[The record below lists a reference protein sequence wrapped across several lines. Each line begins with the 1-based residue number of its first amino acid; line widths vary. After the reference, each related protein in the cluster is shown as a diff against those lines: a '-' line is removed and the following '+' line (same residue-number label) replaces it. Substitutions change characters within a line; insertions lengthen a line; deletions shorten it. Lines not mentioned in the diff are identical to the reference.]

1 MAEFHL
7 AIPIHDIPS
16 SRRFY
21 EMVLNCSVGRTAE
34 RWVDINFWGHQVS
47 LHLVDDLDVV
57 DPTNSVD
64 SDSVPVRHFGLILD
78 WDEWH
83 ALSHR
88 LLEGSMHLKLR
99 GSLNPRFD
107 SRERLE
113 NRQPC
118 SFEIH
123 LEMPSIQILSG
134 QSQVF
139 YLVWNTAASSALTL
153 WIDVLLR

>member
-1 MAEFHL
+1 MADFHL
-7 AIPIHDIPS
+7 AIPIHDIPA

-21 EMVLNCSVGRTAE
+21 ETVLNCSVGRTAE

-57 DPTNSVD
+57 DPTNNVD

-88 LLEGSMHLKLR
+88 LTEGEHASEIAWIIEPKIRFKGEVGEQATMFFRDPSGNALEFK
-99 GSLNPRFD
+99 
-107 SRERLE
+107 
-113 NRQPC
+113 
-118 SFEIH
+118 SF
-123 LEMPSIQILSG
+123 QDK
-134 QSQVF
+134 SQVF
-139 YLVWNTAASSALTL
+139 AT
-153 WIDVLLR
+153 

>member
-21 EMVLNCSVGRTAE
+21 ETVLNCSVGRTAE

-83 ALSHR
+83 TLSAR
-88 LLEGSMHLKLR
+88 LTEGEYASEIAWVIEPKIRFKGEVGEQATMFFRDPSGNTLEFK
-99 GSLNPRFD
+99 
-107 SRERLE
+107 
-113 NRQPC
+113 
-118 SFEIH
+118 SF
-123 LEMPSIQILSG
+123 QDK
-134 QSQVF
+134 SQVF
-139 YLVWNTAASSALTL
+139 AT
-153 WIDVLLR
+153 